1 MCMYVYIYLYTHV
14 ATKQINTDTQTYHV
28 ADVFSH
34 CGLVAAAVAR
44 LTSLDAVSVVEVVEA
59 RTVAI
64 DLVAELYSQAADNG
78 FNRSHPYLPAMKAR
92 LLRKRC
98 GCMVGQIW
106 GGKYLTV
113 GDVE

>member
-1 MCMYVYIYLYTHV
+1 MYVCIYIYTCCHKTDKYRHTH
-14 ATKQINTDTQTYHV
+14 TQTYHV

-59 RTVAI
+59 QTVAI

-98 GCMVGQIW
+98 GMVGQIW

>member
-1 MCMYVYIYLYTHV
+1 MYVCIYIYIDTHV
-14 ATKQINTDTQTYHV
+14 ATKQINTDTHTQTYHV

-59 RTVAI
+59 QTVAI

-98 GCMVGQIW
+98 GW
-106 GGKYLTV
+106 
-113 GDVE
+113 